1 MLQRRAPRD
10 TVRNRR
16 LSLPL
21 LHPLVAATVV
31 HPPPCKPPLLCPL
44 QVTSTKLCPTARIW
58 PVDTRA
64 WIVVM
69 VIPRGRMA
77 LATWH
82 LGCVLVFLFSDI
94 RSSRGGYDLVWH

>member
-1 MLQRRAPRD
+1 
-10 TVRNRR
+10 
-16 LSLPL
+16 
-21 LHPLVAATVV
+21 
-31 HPPPCKPPLLCPL
+31 
-44 QVTSTKLCPTARIW
+44 
-58 PVDTRA
+58 
-64 WIVVM
+64 M